1 MPWLVTCFDLLAP
14 ILGYCLAIRKLAL
27 QAGIFQEENNKSIV
41 PQAANPSN
49 TSNRS
54 KENSL
59 STKTMAPSAEEQR
72 QEPNKDKI
80 SIRTQGIM
88 KSPRKFAGVVI
99 AMCGLP
105 GRGKSQVAQC
115 LSRRLNWNGDS
126 TKIMS
131 VSDYRRKRLEP
142 YGEAVSHELFRP
154 DHTANTALRAL
165 AQRDAMHDCAAW
177 LTAGNSVAILD
188 ATLVTRAQ
196 RAEVFDYFSG
206 QLGYRVLFIECVCD
220 DPVVL
225 ERNYKDILRYSADYA
240 GMDPVRAEE
249 DLRLKVAHYIKSYEP
264 MDEKTYPRIRIDTG
278 SMDIETCKVSG
289 HMESSVLGYLG
300 SVTVKPHTLYFSRH
314 GESEFNVLGKVGG
327 DAVLSTRGERYAQAL
342 ATKFNAMRIPDL
354 RVLTSRLRRTIATA
368 RGVEAPQEHVA
379 ALNELHAG
387 ICEGL
392 SYEEMQEHYPQ
403 EFAWRDQDKLR
414 YRYPW
419 GESYIDAMQRVE
431 PVIAELQRSDNVLV
445 VSHQAILRCIIGFFM
460 DKKPEELPYME
471 VPLHTIIR
479 VSSQGYNYTLEFFKL
494 PIECVNTTRV
504 KPNNCSA
511 DRSADDALITV
522 PPHFD
527 IPDPWRNPGSGPTL
541 VQQH

>member
-59 STKTMAPSAEEQR
+59 STKIMAPSAEEQR

-289 HMESSVLGYLG
+289 HVESSVLGYLG

>member
-1 MPWLVTCFDLLAP
+1 MPWVVTCFDLLAP

-27 QAGIFQEENNKSIV
+27 QAGIFQEENNKSIIR
-41 PQAANPSN
+41 QAANSSN
-49 TSNRS
+49 TS
-54 KENSL
+54 KKNSL
-59 STKTMAPSAEEQR
+59 SSETMAPSAEEQR

-80 SIRTQGIM
+80 NIRTQGIM

-196 RAEVFDYFSG
+196 RAEIFDYFSG
-206 QLGYRVLFIECVCD
+206 QLGYRVLFIECICD
-220 DPVVL
+220 DPIVL

-289 HMESSVLGYLG
+289 HVESNVLGYLG